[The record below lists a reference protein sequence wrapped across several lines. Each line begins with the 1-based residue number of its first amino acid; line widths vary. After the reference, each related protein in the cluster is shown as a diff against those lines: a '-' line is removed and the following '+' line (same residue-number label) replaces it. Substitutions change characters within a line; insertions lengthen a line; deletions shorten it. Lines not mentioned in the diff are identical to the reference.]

1 LDDAGE
7 IEFYL
12 HPRSASL
19 PQNYMINEL
28 KHGLVRLEGIGG
40 MPWAPVLKKR
50 AMPSDFEFNDDA
62 DVHMFTSFVANNNF
76 GHNLIDNVF
85 THYFAMQHFNVGGYN
100 SSRLISQTPCV
111 SVKQSRD
118 IRFYIIRLNS
128 RAAHRINQ
136 VVAACWR

>member
-1 LDDAGE
+1 
-7 IEFYL
+7 
-12 HPRSASL
+12 
-19 PQNYMINEL
+19 MINEL